1 MYRWQISLIGALL
14 TAALLAAALPPLK
27 LAFLAPLALTPLLYG
42 VAGPMSW
49 RTRFLAGWLAGFVYW
64 LAVCHWIGDTL
75 DAYGGLNGP
84 LALLTLILFALA
96 KGLHLA
102 VFASLAGPLMSRK
115 WAIPAVAALWT
126 GIERTHGP
134 LGFAWLA
141 LGNAGIEMGLPLRV
155 APYVGVYGLSYI
167 FAALA
172 CGVTLVALRRDR
184 RQLAWLLP
192 LAGLWAL
199 PAIQLTEAP
208 SQQAVTVQPSI
219 HGAVGWT
226 VAEKDRMLRQL
237 SLMTLAEA
245 LEPSRNKPSLV
256 LWPEAPAPLYYYD
269 DADFRTA
276 ATEIARLSGTPFVFA
291 GVAYTARREPLNS
304 AVLLD
309 AQGRLVGR
317 YDKMFLVPFGEFI
330 PPGFGWIS
338 KISSE
343 AGNFVAGD
351 RPGVFQV
358 GENTLCVFICY
369 ESAFPHLVRAFA
381 AGGADVLI
389 NLTNDGYFGDSAARE
404 QHLWLARM
412 RAVENRRWLLRSSND
427 GRTASIDPAGRVWDA
442 LPEFQRMAG
451 RLRFGWIRERTPYT
465 EYGDWFA
472 WLCLAFGLAS
482 CVLAWL
488 PVYRPST
495 TIDPA

>member
-276 ATEIARLSGTPFVFA
+276 ATEIARLSGTPTQPGASRSTRPFCSMRR
-291 GVAYTARREPLNS
+291 VAWSAATTRCSSSPSASSSRR
-304 AVLLD
+304 
-309 AQGRLVGR
+309 
-317 YDKMFLVPFGEFI
+317 
-330 PPGFGWIS
+330 
-338 KISSE
+338 
-343 AGNFVAGD
+343 
-351 RPGVFQV
+351 
-358 GENTLCVFICY
+358 
-369 ESAFPHLVRAFA
+369 
-381 AGGADVLI
+381 
-389 NLTNDGYFGDSAARE
+389 DSAGSQKSRPRRGTSSRATVQACSRSAKILSACSSAMNPPSPIWCARS
-404 QHLWLARM
+404 R
-412 RAVENRRWLLRSSND
+412 
-427 GRTASIDPAGRVWDA
+427 PAGR
-442 LPEFQRMAG
+442 
-451 RLRFGWIRERTPYT
+451 T
-465 EYGDWFA
+465 
-472 WLCLAFGLAS
+472 S
-482 CVLAWL
+482 
-488 PVYRPST
+488 
-495 TIDPA
+495 